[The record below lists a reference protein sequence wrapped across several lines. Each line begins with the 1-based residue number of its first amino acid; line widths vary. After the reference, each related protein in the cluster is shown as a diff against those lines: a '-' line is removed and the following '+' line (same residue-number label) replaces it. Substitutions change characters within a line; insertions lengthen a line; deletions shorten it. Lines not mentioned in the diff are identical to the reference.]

1 MLCIM
6 RIHFYT
12 FCFPF
17 QTQRK
22 YELEADLRMKTEGRL
37 REVEEQ
43 LQAEINARMQIS
55 SSSQH
60 TNEKIN
66 QLERQV
72 CADRCTSVTP
82 LNATNLVI
90 IPLLEFKQ

>member
-1 MLCIM
+1 MYCVSCHNIVRTYFFTL
-6 RIHFYT
+6 
-12 FCFPF
+12 

-22 YELEADLRMKTEGRL
+22 YELEADLRVKTEGRL

-43 LQAEINARMQIS
+43 LQAEINTRMQIS

-60 TNEKIN
+60 TNEKVN

-72 CADRCTSVTP
+72 RTVECHCHKYHSMI
-82 LNATNLVI
+82 LMHC
-90 IPLLEFKQ
+90 FCF